1 MLNLGIIGCGNI
13 GRTII
18 KAVYEGKIDCKVVG
32 VFDINKN
39 GYNILPDEIKTDLK
53 FFDNFEK
60 FIDTDTELILEAASQ
75 QAVKEYAVDVLNHNK
90 NLMLMSVGALVDK
103 NLFEEIRQIAK
114 AKNLKIYIPSGAVV
128 GIDGVKAAML
138 GGIESVA
145 LTTRKNP
152 KGLGIVTDKDSK
164 EKILFDG
171 SANEAVGKFP
181 KNINVAA
188 TLSLAG
194 IGFEKTKVKIIADP
208 NVSEN
213 IHEIY
218 IKGEFGE
225 ILTTAK
231 NLPSPD
237 NPKTSYLAS
246 LAAIACLKKI
256 TSEIQIGT

>member
-1 MLNLGIIGCGNI
+1 MK
-13 GRTII
+13 RQ
-18 KAVYEGKIDCKVVG
+18 
-32 VFDINKN
+32 
-39 GYNILPDEIKTDLK
+39 LK
-53 FFDNFEK
+53 FFDDFDK
-60 FIDTDTELILEAASQ
+60 FIKEDANLILEAASQ
-75 QAVKEYAVDVLNHNK
+75 QAVKEYAVNVLNHDK

-103 NLFEEIRQIAK
+103 NLSDEIRRIAK
-114 AKNLKIYIPSGAVV
+114 TKNLKIYIPSGAVV

-138 GGIESVA
+138 GGIESVT

-152 KGLGIVTDKDSK
+152 KGLGVTADN

-171 SANEAVGKFP
+171 NTNEAVVKFP

-194 IGFEKTKVKIIADP
+194 IGFEKTKVKIIANP

-213 IHEIY
+213 IHEIR
-218 IKGEFGE
+218 IKGNFGE
-225 ILTTAK
+225 ILTVAR

-246 LAAIACLKKI
+246 LAAMACLKRI
-256 TSEIQIGT
+256 TSEIEIGT

>member
-18 KAVYEGKIDCKVVG
+18 KAIYNEKIDYKIVG
-32 VFDINKN
+32 VFDMNRN
-39 GYNILPDEIKTDLK
+39 GFNILPDEIKKDIK
-53 FFDNFEK
+53 FFDNFEN
-60 FIDTDTELILEAASQ
+60 FINTNADLILECASQ
-75 QAVKEYAVDVLNHNK
+75 SAVREYAINVLKHNK
-90 NLMLMSVGALVDK
+90 NLMIMSVGALVNK
-103 NLFEEIRQIAK
+103 NLFEEIKKNAK
-114 AKNLKIYIPSGAVV
+114 ERNLKIYIPSGAIV
-128 GIDGVKAAML
+128 GIDGIKAGMI
-138 GGIESVA
+138 GEIESVT
-145 LTTRKNP
+145 LITRKNP
-152 KGLGIVTDKDSK
+152 KSLGIITNK

-171 SANEAVGKFP
+171 NASEAVVKFP

-208 NVSEN
+208 NVNEN
-213 IHEIY
+213 IHEIH
-218 IKGEFGE
+218 IKGSFGE

-231 NLPSPD
+231 NLPSPE

-246 LAAIACLKKI
+246 LSAIACLKKI

>member
-18 KAVYEGKIDCKVVG
+18 MAIDEGKIDCKVIG
-32 VFDINKN
+32 VFDVNKY
-39 GYNILPDEIKTDLK
+39 GYNILPDKIKKHVK
-53 FFDNFEK
+53 FFDDFEE
-60 FIDTDTELILEAASQ
+60 FINTDSNLILEAASQ
-75 QAVKEYAVDVLNHNK
+75 QAVKAYAVSVLKRNK

-103 NLFEEIRQIAK
+103 NLFEEITQIAR

-138 GGIESVA
+138 GGIENVT

-152 KGLGIVTDKDSK
+152 KGLGITTDE

-171 SANEAVGKFP
+171 NASEAVGKFP

-194 IGFEKTKVKIIADP
+194 IGFEKTNVKIIADP
-208 NVSEN
+208 NVREN
-213 IHEIY
+213 IHEIR
-218 IKGEFGE
+218 IKGKFGE
-225 ILTTAK
+225 ILTVAK

-256 TSEIQIGT
+256 TSEIEIGT

>member
-18 KAVYEGKIDCKVVG
+18 RAIYEGKIDCKIIG
-32 VFDINKN
+32 VFDANKD
-39 GYNILPDEIKTDLK
+39 GYNALSDEIKKQIK
-53 FFDNFEK
+53 FFDNFDK
-60 FIDTDTELILEAASQ
+60 FIEANTNLILEAASQ
-75 QAVKEYAVDVLNHNK
+75 QAVKEYAVGVLKHDK
-90 NLMLMSVGALVDK
+90 NLMLMSVGALNDK
-103 NLFEEIRQIAK
+103 NLFEEIKRTAK
-114 AKNLKIYIPSGAVV
+114 EKNLKIYIPSGAVV
-128 GIDGVKAAML
+128 GIDGVKAAMF
-138 GGIESVA
+138 GCIESVT

-152 KGLGIVTDKDSK
+152 KSLGIASDE

-171 SANEAVGKFP
+171 NADEAVVKFP

-208 NVSEN
+208 NISEN
-213 IHEIY
+213 IHEIR
-218 IKGEFGE
+218 IKGNFGE
-225 ILTTAK
+225 ILTVAR

-246 LAAIACLKKI
+246 LAAMACLKRI
-256 TSEIQIGT
+256 TSEIEMGT

>member
-18 KAVYEGKIDCKVVG
+18 KAIYEGKIDCKVSG
-32 VFDINKN
+32 VFDVNKD
-39 GYNILPDEIKTDLK
+39 GYNILPDEIKKQVK
-53 FFDNFEK
+53 FFYNFEE
-60 FIDTDTELILEAASQ
+60 FINTDANLILEAASQ
-75 QAVKEYAVDVLNHNK
+75 DAVKTYAVPVLKHDK
-90 NLMLMSVGALVDK
+90 NLILMSVGALVDK
-103 NLFEEIRQIAK
+103 NLFECIKEIAR

-128 GIDGVKAAML
+128 GIDGVKAALL
-138 GGIESVA
+138 GGIESVT

-152 KGLGIVTDKDSK
+152 KGLGITTDE

-171 SANEAVGKFP
+171 NASDAVGKFP

-194 IGFEKTKVKIIADP
+194 IGFGKTNVRIIADP
-208 NVSEN
+208 NVREN
-213 IHEIY
+213 IHEIR
-218 IKGEFGE
+218 IKGKFGE
-225 ILTTAK
+225 ILTVAK

-256 TSEIQIGT
+256 TSEIEIGT

>member
-18 KAVYEGKIDCKVVG
+18 RAIDEGKIGYKVIG
-32 VFDINKN
+32 VFDVNKD
-39 GYNILPDEIKTDLK
+39 GYNILPDEIKKQIK
-53 FFDNFEK
+53 FFDNFEE
-60 FIDTDTELILEAASQ
+60 FINTDANLILEAASQ
-75 QAVKEYAVDVLNHNK
+75 QAVKAYAVHVLKHDK

-103 NLFEEIRQIAK
+103 NLFENIKEIART
-114 AKNLKIYIPSGAVV
+114 KNLKIYIPSGAVV
-128 GIDGVKAAML
+128 GIDGVKEALL
-138 GGIESVA
+138 GGIESVT

-152 KGLGIVTDKDSK
+152 KGLRITTDE

-171 SANEAVGKFP
+171 NASDAVGKFP

-194 IGFEKTKVKIIADP
+194 IGFEKTKVRIIADP
-208 NVSEN
+208 NIREN
-213 IHEIY
+213 IHEIRV
-218 IKGEFGE
+218 KGNFGE
-225 ILTTAK
+225 ILTVAK

-256 TSEIQIGT
+256 TSEIEIGT

>member
-18 KAVYEGKIDCKVVG
+18 RTIHKGEIDCKVVG
-32 VFDINKN
+32 VFDVSKE
-39 GYNILPDEIKTDLK
+39 GYNILPDEIKRNVK
-53 FFDNFEK
+53 FFDKFEE
-60 FIDTDTELILEAASQ
+60 FINTNANLILESASQ
-75 QAVKEYAVDVLNHNK
+75 EAVRAYAVPVLKHNK
-90 NLMLMSVGALVDK
+90 NLMIMSVGALVDK
-103 NLFEEIRQIAK
+103 NLFENIKEIARS
-114 AKNLKIYIPSGAVV
+114 KNLKIYIPSGAIV

-138 GGIESVA
+138 GGIENVT

-152 KGLGIVTDKDSK
+152 KGLGITTNK
-164 EKILFDG
+164 EKILFKG
-171 SANEAVGKFP
+171 NASEAVSKFP

-194 IGFEKTKVKIIADP
+194 IGFEKTNVEIIADP
-208 NVSEN
+208 NVQEN
-213 IHEIY
+213 IHEIH
-218 IKGEFGE
+218 IKGKFGE
-225 ILTTAK
+225 ISTVAK

-256 TSEIQIGT
+256 TSEIEIGT

>member
-18 KAVYEGKIDCKVVG
+18 RAIYEGKIDCKVIG
-32 VFDINKN
+32 VFDVNKD
-39 GYNILPDEIKTDLK
+39 GYDALSDEIKRQLK
-53 FFDNFEK
+53 FFDDFDK
-60 FIDTDTELILEAASQ
+60 FIKEDANLILEAASQ
-75 QAVKEYAVDVLNHNK
+75 QAVKEYAVNVLNHDK

-103 NLFEEIRQIAK
+103 NLSDEIRRIAK
-114 AKNLKIYIPSGAVV
+114 TKNLKIYIPSGAVV

-138 GGIESVA
+138 GGIESVT

-152 KGLGIVTDKDSK
+152 KGLGVTADN

-171 SANEAVGKFP
+171 NTNEAVVKFP

-194 IGFEKTKVKIIADP
+194 IGFEKTKVKIIANP

-213 IHEIY
+213 IHEIR
-218 IKGEFGE
+218 IKGNFGE
-225 ILTTAK
+225 ILTVAR

-246 LAAIACLKKI
+246 LAAMACLKRI
-256 TSEIQIGT
+256 TSEIEIGT

>member
-18 KAVYEGKIDCKVVG
+18 RAIYEGKIDCKVIG
-32 VFDINKN
+32 VFDANKD
-39 GYNILPDEIKTDLK
+39 GYNALSDEIKRQLK
-53 FFDNFEK
+53 FFDDFDK
-60 FIDTDTELILEAASQ
+60 FIKEDANLILEAASQ
-75 QAVKEYAVDVLNHNK
+75 QAVKEYAVNVLNHDK

-103 NLFEEIRQIAK
+103 NLSDEIRRIAK
-114 AKNLKIYIPSGAVV
+114 TKNLKIYIPSGAVV

-138 GGIESVA
+138 GGIESVT

-152 KGLGIVTDKDSK
+152 KGLGVTADN

-171 SANEAVGKFP
+171 NTNEAVVKFP

-194 IGFEKTKVKIIADP
+194 IGFEKTKVKIIANP

-213 IHEIY
+213 IHEIR
-218 IKGEFGE
+218 IKGNFGE
-225 ILTTAK
+225 ILTVAR

-246 LAAIACLKKI
+246 LAAMACLKRI
-256 TSEIQIGT
+256 TSEIEIGT

>member
-18 KAVYEGKIDCKVVG
+18 RAIYEGKIDCKVIG
-32 VFDINKN
+32 VFDVNKD
-39 GYNILPDEIKTDLK
+39 GYNALSDEIKKQLK
-53 FFDNFEK
+53 FFDDFDK
-60 FIDTDTELILEAASQ
+60 FIKEDANLILEAASQ
-75 QAVKEYAVDVLNHNK
+75 QAVKEYAVNVLKHDK
-90 NLMLMSVGALVDK
+90 NLMLMSVGALADK
-103 NLFEEIRQIAK
+103 NLSDEIRRIAK
-114 AKNLKIYIPSGAVV
+114 AKNLKIYIPSGAIV

-138 GGIESVA
+138 GGIESVT

-152 KGLGIVTDKDSK
+152 KGLGVTADN

-171 SANEAVGKFP
+171 NASEAVVKFP

-194 IGFEKTKVKIIADP
+194 IGFEKTNVKIIADP

-213 IHEIY
+213 IHEIR
-218 IKGEFGE
+218 IKGNFGE
-225 ILTTAK
+225 ILTVAR

-246 LAAIACLKKI
+246 LAAIACLKRI
-256 TSEIQIGT
+256 TSEIEIGT